1 MSQINI
7 IAAIDKGRVIGKN
20 NDLVW
25 KGAPGDMKRFKEIT
39 TGHPII
45 MGRKTLESFG
55 QKMPDGSLLL
65 KPLPNRTNI
74 VVTRNTN
81 LQVPGCFFFQSLEEA
96 IKFAKERD
104 EQVFVIGGG
113 EIYSQAIGLA
123 DRLYLTMIDAEA
135 DGDIFFPE
143 HKHFTK
149 LVSSE
154 EMSPTE
160 KFPHKYKFVVLEK

>member
-25 KGAPGDMKRFKEIT
+25 KGAPGDMKRFKELT

-45 MGRKTLESFG
+45 MGRKTLES
-55 QKMPDGSLLL
+55 MGS
-65 KPLPNRTNI
+65 KPLPNRTN
-74 VVTRNTN
+74 VVITRNAK
-81 LQVPGCFFFQSLEEA
+81 LEVSGCFIFASLQEA
-96 IKFAKERD
+96 IEFASQKD

-113 EIYSQAIGLA
+113 EIYSQAIKLA
-123 DRLYLTMIDAEA
+123 NRLYLTVIDAEA
-135 DGDIFFPE
+135 DGDVFFPDYSE
-143 HKHFTK
+143 FTK
-149 LVSSE
+149 VVSQE
-154 EMSPTE
+154 DMPATE